1 MTVMVTGGAGYVGSH
16 VVRELQALGIPCVVV
31 DSLVRGHR
39 ELVPNADVIVGDTR
53 DAALM
58 RRVIRDY
65 RVDAVMHFAAYA
77 YVGES
82 VAEPLTYYDNNVT
95 ATVSL
100 LKTMVESDVK
110 MMVFSSTCATY
121 GLPETT
127 PIHED
132 HPQHPINPYGA
143 TKMMVERILRDVD
156 RAHGLRSVVF
166 RYFNAAGADRSGQ
179 IGEWHAPETHLIP
192 LTLQA
197 AAGRRTGVEIYG
209 TDYPTPD
216 GTCIRDYIHVTD
228 LAQAHVLGLRYLE
241 SGEPS
246 DAFNLGNGNGFSVR
260 EVIGAAERIVG
271 RPVKV
276 VEASRRPGDP
286 PILVGASAKARQVL
300 GWAPKLTT
308 LDVIIETAWAWHR
321 AHSEETRS

>member
-16 VVRELQALGIPCVVV
+16 VVHELQALGIPCVVV

-127 PIHED
+127 PIHEN

-276 VEASRRPGDP
+276 VEATRRPGDP

-321 AHSEETRS
+321 AHSEGTRS

>member
-16 VVRELQALGIPCVVV
+16 VVQELQALGIPCVVV
-31 DSLVRGHR
+31 DSMVRGHR
-39 ELVPNADVIVGDTR
+39 QLVLGADVIVGDIR

-58 RRVIRDY
+58 RRVIQDY

-110 MMVFSSTCATY
+110 RMVFSSTCATY

-127 PIHED
+127 PIHEG

-143 TKMMVERILRDVD
+143 TKLMVERILQDVD
-156 RAHGLRSVVF
+156 RAHGLRSIVF
-166 RYFNAAGADRSGQ
+166 RYFNAAGADPSGR

-197 AAGRRTGVEIYG
+197 AAGLRNRVEIYG

-216 GTCIRDYIHVTD
+216 GTCIRDYVHVTD

-241 SGEPS
+241 SGERS

-260 EVIGAAERIVG
+260 EVIGAVERIAG
-271 RPVKV
+271 RPVKTI
-276 VEASRRPGDP
+276 EAPRRPGDP
-286 PILVGASAKARQVL
+286 PILVGASAKARRVL
-300 GWAPKLTT
+300 GWTPKLNT
-308 LDVIIETAWAWHR
+308 LDVIVETAWAWHR
-321 AHSEETRS
+321 AHSGEARS

>member
-16 VVRELQALGIPCVVV
+16 VVHELQALGIPCVVV

-143 TKMMVERILRDVD
+143 TKMVVERILRDVD